1 MNAPIR
7 TVIAVQIILVI
18 AGYAHA
24 QGLNPGE
31 QALTRQDWPTAE
43 GYFRKAIATDPK
55 DGRSW
60 YQLGTAL
67 HGLGRFADAT
77 NAFEQSAAANYLV
90 LRSLFHEAVEYAQ
103 QGDKDKA
110 IGVLQRLNTL
120 GFTNARALQD
130 DPALASLHSDGRWQG
145 VVETAQ
151 QNATP
156 CERTAENRQF
166 DFWIGEWEVQTND
179 GQHAGDSKIQRI
191 VNGCALLENWEG
203 SGPGKSLN
211 SYNAARK
218 QWQQLWVDS
227 SGEVHEYVGGL
238 VNGEMSLEGPA
249 ADHQGQKTFRRM
261 TFTPLSG
268 GKVRQKG
275 EASSDGKAW
284 MTEYELI
291 YIPKKPTP
299 SPTSGDSSN

>member
-1 MNAPIR
+1 MNAPMG
-7 TVIAVQIILVI
+7 TVIAAQIILLFVGC
-18 AGYAHA
+18 ADA
-24 QGLNPGE
+24 QGVNPGD
-31 QALTRQDWPTAE
+31 QALAKQDWSTAE

-67 HGLGRFADAT
+67 HGLGRFADAA
-77 NAFEQSAAANYLV
+77 NAFEQSAAANYPG

-120 GFTNARALQD
+120 GFTNVQALQD

-145 VVETAQ
+145 VVDTAR

-166 DFWIGEWEVQTND
+166 DFWIGEWEVETKE
-179 GQHAGDSKIQRI
+179 GQHAGDSTIQRI

-203 SGPGKSLN
+203 SGPGKSIN
-211 SYNAARK
+211 SYNSARK
-218 QWQQLWVDS
+218 QWQQLWVDA
-227 SGEVHEYVGGL
+227 SGGVHEYAGGL
-238 VNGEMSLEGPA
+238 VNGEMRLEGPA
-249 ADHQGQKTFRRM
+249 ADHEGKKTFRRM

-268 GKVRQKG
+268 GRVKQKG
-275 EASSDGKAW
+275 EASTDGEVW
-284 MTEYELI
+284 TTEYELI

-299 SPTSGDSSN
+299 RSASGNSSN